1 MANQLSDKVSYIRG
15 LMEGMKFDTASDEG
29 RLLGKIV
36 EVLGEMADEIEAVS
50 EAQDELSEYVDSID
64 EDLADLEDELFDEDD
79 NEDGE
84 DDEFLDDEEEE
95 DDELFDDEDE
105 DFDGD
110 DEDDGE
116 EPDIYVECICPQ
128 CKASFYVKENE
139 LSADALH
146 VCPRCG
152 ARVHAVPDYES
163 DEEIPVAHLVEDK
176 DE

>member
-64 EDLADLEDELFDEDD
+64 EALADLEDELFDEEDD
-79 NEDGE
+79 EDG
-84 DDEFLDDEEEE
+84 EFLDDEEEE

-146 VCPRCG
+146 MCPRCG